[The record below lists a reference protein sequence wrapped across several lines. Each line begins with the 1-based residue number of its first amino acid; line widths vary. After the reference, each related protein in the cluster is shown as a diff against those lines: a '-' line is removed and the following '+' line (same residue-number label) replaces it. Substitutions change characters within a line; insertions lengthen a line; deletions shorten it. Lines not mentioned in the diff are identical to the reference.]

1 VERPAVG
8 LDTLHDN
15 WLGES
20 TLQGFPVQLPGSSRS
35 HNESFDQCPCVE
47 LRSCNVGSMGIFHKV
62 FVEDREDGVWMGA
75 ANVRA
80 QG

>member
-1 VERPAVG
+1 
-8 LDTLHDN
+8 
-15 WLGES
+15 
-20 TLQGFPVQLPGSSRS
+20 
-35 HNESFDQCPCVE
+35 
-47 LRSCNVGSMGIFHKV
+47 MGIFHKV

>member
-1 VERPAVG
+1 
-8 LDTLHDN
+8 
-15 WLGES
+15 
-20 TLQGFPVQLPGSSRS
+20 
-35 HNESFDQCPCVE
+35 
-47 LRSCNVGSMGIFHKV
+47 MGIFHQV